1 MVSGVWTPGIPQN
14 GVKGIFK
21 NRGCKS
27 MTDISLTAASRE
39 NLLAL
44 QRTQSFISRTQGR
57 LATGEAVATVID
69 DALKYFQA
77 KALADRA
84 RDLSARKD
92 SIDQGI
98 NNLKVVVEATEQ
110 AERLINQM
118 RGILDTTRT
127 STPDQRKEFGLQIRN
142 LAYQVQKLIT
152 DASYQGQNLLSS
164 SASRLSVFFS
174 EKADSVLQIDG
185 VNFNASELFRTTD
198 NQALGVQV
206 SGITM
211 DPSLILNQLGFTQLL
226 SDYQLSLASVQA
238 SYNGVTNLVLQRL
251 ERTIDNI
258 RAKASA
264 FGGSVAILQV
274 RLDFTKN
281 YTNILT
287 EGSDKLT
294 LADINEEGANLLA
307 LQTRQQLSIQ
317 ALSFAGQS
325 EQAVLN
331 LFR

>member
-1 MVSGVWTPGIPQN
+1 MA
-14 GVKGIFK
+14 
-21 NRGCKS
+21 
-27 MTDISLTAASRE
+27 DIALTAASRE

-44 QRTQSFISRTQGR
+44 QKTQTFISRTQGR
-57 LATGEAVATVID
+57 LATGKSVATVID

-77 KALADRA
+77 KALSDRS

-110 AERLINQM
+110 VERLINQM

-127 STPDQRKEFGLQIRN
+127 STPDQRKEFGIQIRT
-142 LAYQVQKLIT
+142 LAFQVQKLIT

-164 SASRLSVFFS
+164 SASRLIVFFS
-174 EKADSVLQIDG
+174 EKADSKLEIEG
-185 VNFNASELFRTTD
+185 INFNASRIFRTAD
-198 NQALGVQV
+198 NAALSMAV
-206 SGITM
+206 SDAKM
-211 DPSLILNQLGFTQLL
+211 DATLIIGRLGFDAGL
-226 SDYQLSLASVQA
+226 STYALSIASVQA
-238 SYNGVTNLVLQRL
+238 SYNNRTSEVIQKL
-251 ERTIDNI
+251 ERSIDNI

-264 FGGSVAILQV
+264 FGGAVAILQV
-274 RLDFTKN
+274 RLDFTRN